1 MNLTRRSALAAGV
14 AVGLAGC
21 LGDGGD
27 QSSDPT
33 AGSEETSLGV
43 PVSGNPDASVTMEVY
58 EDFSC
63 PFCGDFKHGIY
74 PQIET
79 EFLEP
84 GDIRYEHRDFP
95 IPVNE
100 WSRPVANAARAVH
113 DEAGDEALF
122 EFTHEIYH
130 HLGGY
135 SYEVIESVAND
146 LGYDGDAARDAAE
159 TEPYDDVI
167 TADRERGESLGVG
180 GTPTVVV
187 DESIVEFDED
197 TPAIES
203 IRNAVEDAKD

>member
-1 MNLTRRSALAAGV
+1 MDFTRRSVLATGV
-14 AVGLAGC
+14 VAGLAGC
-21 LGDGGD
+21 LGDD
-27 QSSDPT
+27 EPT
-33 AGSEETSLGV
+33 DEETTHAV
-43 PVSGNPDASVTMEVY
+43 PVSGNPDAPVTMEVY

-63 PFCGDFKHGIY
+63 PFCGNFKHGIF

-79 EFLEP
+79 EFLDP
-84 GDIRYEHRDFP
+84 GDVRYEHRDFP

-100 WSRPVANAARAVH
+100 WSRPVANAARAVQE
-113 DEAGDEALF
+113 EAGDEAFF
-122 EFTHEIYH
+122 EFTHEIYN

-135 SYEVIESVAND
+135 SYDVIESVADD

-159 TEPYDDVI
+159 NESYDDVI

-203 IRNAVEDAKD
+203 IRIAVEDAMD